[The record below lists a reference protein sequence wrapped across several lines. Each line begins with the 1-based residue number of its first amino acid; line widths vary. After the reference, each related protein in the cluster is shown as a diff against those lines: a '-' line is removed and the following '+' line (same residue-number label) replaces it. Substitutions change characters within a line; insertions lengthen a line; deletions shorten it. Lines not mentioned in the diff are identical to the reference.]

1 MNMTGYL
8 DWRFRGTSWLTLLV
22 ALICVVVIDFLPESC
37 GYKNSPIEN
46 IQMVVVAVGLFFSC
60 TAKDRKTLYT
70 FVSLLLF
77 FVLAREVNY
86 GRTLIIFAD
95 PENVNSYPKWK
106 DMEYGWLAHVFVG
119 IYLLWVAIYF
129 IWRKV
134 WREIG
139 AVLRET
145 RIPVV
150 DVLLTVAGMLMGVTF
165 ESCHLNLPEELAEVV
180 FYVGGVGTL
189 YLYTRNKVSK
199 VE

>member
-1 MNMTGYL
+1 MTGYL